1 MMMDCCSNLICYGC
15 AFAKLLRRTIS
26 GSKMPVLLA
35 PKATSQKEADKNLMK
50 RIDVNDPIA
59 LCQKG
64 KQCRREGDYS
74 GAFEYWTKA
83 ALGDIRAHYSLSIC
97 TRTGMVLKRTRRRK
111 FIFR

>member
-1 MMMDCCSNLICYGC
+1 
-15 AFAKLLRRTIS
+15 
-26 GSKMPVLLA
+26 MPVLSA

-83 ALGDIRAHYSLSIC
+83 AG
-97 TRTGMVLKRTRRRK
+97 
-111 FIFR
+111 